1 MKKWMYLIGTSFL
14 LVGCNNEAPDVN
26 ESPVDEGG
34 GASEEEQSMDA
45 KPDLRSEE
53 IKVDWKQAV
62 GIFKEHF
69 QADDITDIELDN
81 DFSVLYYNIQGTDQ
95 VNEYELEIDANT
107 EEILKEEQETLDQE
121 DLNELASEIL
131 DLENILNP
139 EELLQIVADDTDGQ
153 IEGWQLF
160 KENNMEIFEVEVKET
175 SGEDMDYILDA
186 TNGEILRKED

>member
-1 MKKWMYLIGTSFL
+1 MKKWMYVIGTSFVL
-14 LVGCNNEAPDVN
+14 FGCNNGAPDVN

-34 GASEEEQSMDA
+34 GASEEEQTMDA
-45 KPDLRSEE
+45 KPDLRTEE

-62 GIFKEHF
+62 EIFKEHF
-69 QADDITDIELDN
+69 QADDITEIELDN

-95 VNEYELEIDANT
+95 VKEYELEIDANT

-153 IEGWQLF
+153 IEGWQLY
-160 KENNMEIFEVEVKET
+160 KENNVEIFEVEVKET
-175 SGEDMDYILDA
+175 SGEDIDYILDA
-186 TNGEILRKED
+186 TNGEMLRKED